1 MKTLYLLMARFEQ
14 PAIPLS
20 VVCEEYFGLS
30 IQEANRAA
38 SLNRL
43 PIPTFRVGTSQ
54 RAPRMVHVEDL
65 AALIDKQRQSAM
77 KSWLSSQ
84 D

>member
-30 IQEANRAA
+30 IHEANRAA

-43 PIPTFRVGTSQ
+43 PVPTFRVGTSQ

-65 AALIDKQRQSAM
+65 ATLIDRRRQEAT
-77 KSWLSSQ
+77 KAWLNSQ
-84 D
+84 I